1 MKLDNKKFYV
11 ECLTA
16 ITLSH
21 RRNIQIINLELV
33 QVQQRQ
39 IVLIS
44 KPHERD
50 CSILYHVRLLDTL
63 EILQTNLIRI

>member
-1 MKLDNKKFYV
+1 MQCQIKVSQSIYML
-11 ECLTA
+11 
-16 ITLSH
+16 
-21 RRNIQIINLELV
+21 NIQIDTKILELV

-50 CSILYHVRLLDTL
+50 CSILYHVRVLDTL
-63 EILQTNLIRI
+63 DILQTKLIRI

>member
-1 MKLDNKKFYV
+1 ML
-11 ECLTA
+11 
-16 ITLSH
+16 
-21 RRNIQIINLELV
+21 NIQIDTKILELV

-50 CSILYHVRLLDTL
+50 CSILYHVRVLDTL
-63 EILQTNLIRI
+63 DILQTKLIRI